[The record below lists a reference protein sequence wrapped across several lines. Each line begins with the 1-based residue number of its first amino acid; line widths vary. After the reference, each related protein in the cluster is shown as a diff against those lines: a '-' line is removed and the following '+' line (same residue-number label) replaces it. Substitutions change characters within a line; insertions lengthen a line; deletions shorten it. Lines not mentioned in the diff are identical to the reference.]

1 MVEHPVHTRVV
12 SGSIPLAAILF
23 HDLVMYSYFS
33 TFLFLSLLTAAAG
46 SLWAETNFQVFFQDK
61 TKYQDVLV
69 SDVYSPDTIELESGE
84 KIRLIGLR
92 ASDNLKKRKKSIE
105 YDEDGNVI
113 EHEPDAEEVA
123 VTPIEEQALKYIT
136 NLLLGKRVRLEFD
149 DQKKTDHY
157 DATFAYV
164 YLIENNTFVNLE
176 ILRQGFAFLQIIPPN
191 MKFAE
196 ELRAAYRQ
204 AREERRG
211 LQNE

>member
-23 HDLVMYSYFS
+23 RDLVMKSYFS
-33 TFLFLSLLTAAAG
+33 TFLLLSLLTVPAG
-46 SLWAETNFQVFFQDK
+46 SIWAETNFQIFFQDK
-61 TKYQDVLV
+61 AKYQDVLV
-69 SDVYSPDTIELESGE
+69 SHVYSPDTIELESGE

-92 ASDNLKKRKKSIE
+92 ASDNLIKRKKTIE

-113 EHEPDAEEVA
+113 EYEPDAEEVA
-123 VTPIEEQALKYIT
+123 VTPIEEEALRYT
-136 NLLLGKRVRLEFD
+136 TSLLLGKRVRLEFD
-149 DQKKTDHY
+149 NQKKSDQY

-191 MKFAE
+191 MKFVE

-211 LQNE
+211 LQND